1 MGIFNFRVF
10 KLDGH
15 KLKNQPNK
23 KNKNMKLE
31 KILDKLGSL
40 EKNSFIK
47 IIDNII
53 SKNPKHSKEI
63 EGILSSS
70 DKGLKSVDN
79 INVSEIFSLISN
91 EFTEHLLCEF
101 QEANSQLDIL
111 IDIII
116 RDGNCIMKQ
125 DWFSRLYEIEIKNL
139 KVKIKTLHS
148 ELENEKSELSE
159 SRKRDYKIYKACLSN
174 AYTNDLTNNRE
185 AKITSDE
192 LSIILMLSKQ
202 LGLSQEDVKLINYSI
217 LPIIK
222 ADVQDVINNLKNLGV
237 VFFSKKENTIYVA
250 DEMVRLLRKV
260 RKKDVAEKFYRR
272 ILKLLREPI
281 INQIAKEHNI
291 ERKLTLSQ
299 KIEEIIKAGISFT
312 DLLSTEIYKQGIT
325 LTEKKKILNELCEKG
340 LNIPNL
346 RGSTL
351 EEKISSLTE
360 YFDNVEKD
368 EKVGISIDGFD
379 KMLSELNQSLPKLNK
394 ELKVQFELQEEYV
407 LNADFL
413 LDYNIKPR
421 DILDLITRSDVT
433 KFLKDHGIKQRGD
446 DILNILVH
454 YKDVEN
460 LYLENYENVGY
471 RNLNLLKENG
481 ILVKESE
488 LGLKFEELTTTIF
501 KSLGFNVDDAF
512 KNQLNTKK
520 DMMDILLNLGNN
532 EIIIVECKTIKEK
545 GYNKFSS
552 VSRQL
557 KSYQNLA
564 LKNNLRIVKILLVA
578 PEFSDDFVNDCEMD
592 TEMNLSLLPA
602 STLSKIFETFK
613 TSKYQEFP
621 HVLFRDIVINE
632 ERIIK
637 ALTK

>member
-1 MGIFNFRVF
+1 
-10 KLDGH
+10 
-15 KLKNQPNK
+15 
-23 KNKNMKLE
+23 MKLE

-47 IIDNII
+47 IIDQII
-53 SKNPKHSKEI
+53 SKSPKNSKQI
-63 EGILSSS
+63 EKILSST

-79 INVSEIFSLISN
+79 TNVSNILSLTSKEFSDYLMS
-91 EFTEHLLCEF
+91 EF

-125 DWFSRLYEIEIKNL
+125 DWFSRLYENEIKNL
-139 KVKIKTLHS
+139 KGKIKMLNI

-159 SRKRDYKIYKACLSN
+159 SRKRDFRIYKACLST
-174 AYTNDLTNNRE
+174 AYNNDIINNRE
-185 AKITSDE
+185 AKVSDDE
-192 LSIILMLSKQ
+192 LSIILTLSKQ
-202 LGLSQEDVKLINYSI
+202 LGLSQEEVKLINYSI

-222 ADVQDVINNLKNLGV
+222 SDIQDVINNLKNLGV
-237 VFFSKKENTIYVA
+237 IFFSKKENTIYVA
-250 DEMVRLLRKV
+250 DEMVRLLRKI
-260 RKKDVAEKFYRR
+260 RQKEVAEKFYRR
-272 ILKLLREPI
+272 TLKLLREPI

-291 ERKLTLSQ
+291 DRKLTNSQ
-299 KIEEIIKAGISFT
+299 KIEEIIKQGISFT
-312 DLLSTEIYKQGIT
+312 DLLSSEIYKPGTT
-325 LTEKKKILNELCEKG
+325 LTEKKKTLNELCEKG
-340 LNIPNL
+340 LNISNL
-346 RGSTL
+346 KGSTL
-351 EEKISSLTE
+351 EDKINSLIE
-360 YFDNVEKD
+360 HFENVEMD

-394 ELKVQFELQEEYV
+394 ELKDQFELQEEYV

-421 DILDLITRSDVT
+421 DILDLISKPELSVFI
-433 KFLKDHGIKQRGD
+433 KENGIKQRGD
-446 DILNILVH
+446 DILNILDH

-460 LYLENYENVGY
+460 LYLENYENVGF

-481 ILVKESE
+481 ISVKESD
-488 LGLKFEELTTTIF
+488 LGLKFEELTKTMF
-501 KSLGFNVDDAF
+501 KSLGFNVDDKF
-512 KNQLNTKK
+512 KNELNTQK
-520 DMMDILLNLGNN
+520 DMMDILLNLGNG
-532 EIIIVECKTIKEK
+532 EIIIVECKTVKEK

-564 LKNNLRIVKILLVA
+564 LKNDLRIVKILLVA
-578 PEFSDDFVNDCEMD
+578 PDFSDDFVYDCEMD
-592 TEMNLSLLPA
+592 TEMNLSLLKA
-602 STLSKIFETFK
+602 STLSKIFEVFK

-637 ALTK
+637 ALSK